1 MRNRYVFNAITCKC
15 PTSEYAEK
23 AHNGSSRRV
32 PAPAASSDPGIP
44 EPNKRHSGQ
53 TRRAATI
60 FRKNWSKSLSCCFG
74 LPIGR
79 WLHRLVFN
87 SADGCHRSVNSL
99 PMDAI
104 SSPLAP

>member
-1 MRNRYVFNAITCKC
+1 MVRL
-15 PTSEYAEK
+15 
-23 AHNGSSRRV
+23 
-32 PAPAASSDPGIP
+32 AASSDPGIP

-74 LPIGR
+74 LPIGGGSIG
-79 WLHRLVFN
+79 WL
-87 SADGCHRSVNSL
+87 STA

-104 SSPLAP
+104 ARLIVSRWMRFHRRSPHRN